1 MLNSIAVLIRKKLN
15 TYTSFVN
22 TPPVLD
28 QNSTPKRRV
37 LLIHCHPVSDSYSTT
52 ISQVVAA
59 SLINSQHDVRLRR
72 LYFHGN
78 RDECYGGKTFDCALT
93 CAEHVGYHV
102 ERNTQLRENEEG
114 MKLVSSPE
122 IQEAVKDLRWCDSI
136 VFIYPTWWFDF
147 PAVLKGYFD
156 RVFLPGVAFKLPTS
170 NTSDAATDSGLLP
183 GLTHITKVGVVT
195 THGATFPV
203 TCFAGNNS
211 RRFISRGLRSLC
223 APECQL
229 LWHGLYDMDNTTAEQ
244 RKQFLTTVE
253 QAYRTF

>member
-1 MLNSIAVLIRKKLN
+1 MLNSIAITVLTSIRKKLN

-22 TPPVLD
+22 TPPVVDAD

-59 SLINSQHDVRLRR
+59 SLIKSQHDVRLRR

-93 CAEHVGYHV
+93 CEERVGYHV
-102 ERNTQLRENEEG
+102 ERNTQLRENEKG
-114 MKLVSSPE
+114 MELVSSPE

-156 RVFLPGVAFKLPTS
+156 RVFLPGVAFKVPTS
-170 NTSDAATDSGLLP
+170 NSNTTFETDATTDSGLLP
-183 GLTHITKVGVVT
+183 GLIHITKVGVVT

-203 TCFAGNNS
+203 TCFVGKY
-211 RRFISRGLRSLC
+211 L
-223 APECQL
+223 
-229 LWHGLYDMDNTTAEQ
+229 
-244 RKQFLTTVE
+244 
-253 QAYRTF
+253 